1 MRSASPDTTPSTLK
15 RLVTFLILSSLA
27 VLSACGGSG
36 MAFAPELVV
45 RDAITARAFGNDVCF
60 LSLPEGVPAYLN
72 PDPEQS
78 SVGEAAAGEAEA
90 VQAVTLRDG
99 SLWYQFAD
107 GVWVRV
113 DGTAYTT
120 RGDCRP

>member
-1 MRSASPDTTPSTLK
+1 MTSFK
-15 RLVTFLILSSLA
+15 RIVGLIPLLLFVTG
-27 VLSACGGSG
+27 SACGGSG

-72 PDPEQS
+72 PDPEQNP
-78 SVGEAAAGEAEA
+78 VGEAAAGEAEA
-90 VQAVTLRDG
+90 VQAVTLRDN
-99 SLWYQFAD
+99 SLWYQLSD

-113 DGTAYTT
+113 DDTAYTT

>member
-1 MRSASPDTTPSTLK
+1 MHKVPPMTSFK
-15 RLVTFLILSSLA
+15 RIVGLIPLLLLVI
-27 VLSACGGSG
+27 VSACSGSG

-45 RDAITARAFGNDVCF
+45 RDAIAARAFGNDVCF

-99 SLWYQFAD
+99 SLWYQLAD